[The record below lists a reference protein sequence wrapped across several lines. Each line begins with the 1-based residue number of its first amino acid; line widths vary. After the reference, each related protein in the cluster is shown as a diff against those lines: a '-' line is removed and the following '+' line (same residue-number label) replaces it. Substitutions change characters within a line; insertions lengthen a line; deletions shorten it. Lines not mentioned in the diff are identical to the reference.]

1 MTSKPSSRQAADS
14 RESRENR
21 DSQWTTLC
29 VVTTT
34 VADAAEAD
42 DLGRSLVA
50 AKAAACVQ
58 SESITSYYEWD
69 GVLQATPEWRLV
81 CKTLPDAL
89 PRLTEL
95 LRKQHSYEV
104 PQISMRTELCLQDY
118 AQWLRKQVHA

>member
-1 MTSKPSSRQAADS
+1 MTSKTSSRQAADS
-14 RESRENR
+14 RDSR
-21 DSQWTTLC
+21 DSQWATLC

-34 VADAAEAD
+34 VSDAAEAD

-69 GVLQATPEWRLV
+69 GVLKATPEWRLV

-118 AQWLRKQVHA
+118 AQWLRKQVQA